1 MKKIALLSNV
11 NIDPLKN
18 NLEKNNDLSV
28 YCAGFNQWQPELLN
42 TLSGLYSF
50 NPDFVFVYLN
60 ANEFAQDTAELFTAI
75 DFFSAHHTYTQFI
88 IADFMLQPFSVETY
102 TSNNN
107 SFSNKMNDD
116 LKMYVSRKPNV
127 HVFEMNRLI
136 SYHGY
141 NSLFDDKYWYLG
153 SIKFS
158 YAGFKTI
165 ANEMNYLL
173 NSIQGK
179 TKKVLVLDLDNT
191 IWGGVAAEDGWEN
204 IQIGNQGTGKIYADF
219 QKNIL
224 KLKNQG
230 VLLLISSKNNED
242 DVREVFEKNKNM
254 LLQWDDFVGHYIN
267 WAPKADNI
275 LRMATDL
282 NLGVD
287 SFVFID
293 DHPVEREHAR
303 NEIPELTVPEFP
315 KDITQLNRWLI
326 TDVVYP
332 FFARTAI
339 TAEDI
344 EKTNQ
349 YRRNAERQNV
359 SQQLSYDEFIKKL
372 NIRLKIKKVNAESY
386 QRIAQLTQ
394 KTNQFNLSLKRYSDI
409 EMLNLTKDSNHLTLS
424 CEYEDKFGN
433 EGIIGCA
440 IIKLNGDSA
449 FLDAYMLSC
458 RVLGR
463 KVEHFFMNFVIEK
476 LKKLNVNEL
485 NAVYKPTQRNAMLKT
500 FLSDYGF
507 TTNDE
512 LYYSK
517 KLTKTN
523 R

>member
-1 MKKIALLSNV
+1 MKKLALLSNV

-18 NLEKNNDLSV
+18 HLEKNNELSV
-28 YCAGFNQWQPELLN
+28 YCAGFNQWQSELLN
-42 TLSGLYSF
+42 PLSGLYTF
-50 NPDFVFVYLN
+50 CPDFIFIYLN
-60 ANEFAQDTAELFTAI
+60 ADEFAQNTDELPAAV
-75 DFFSAHHTYTQFI
+75 DAFSAHFKLTQFV
-88 IADFMLQPFSVETY
+88 IADFMPQPFSVETY
-102 TSNNN
+102 TNDINLLT
-107 SFSNKMNDD
+107 NKMNAE
-116 LKMYVSRKPNV
+116 LKMYASEKKNV
-127 HVFEMNRLI
+127 HIFEMNRLI

-141 NSLFDDKYWYLG
+141 NALFDDKYWYLG

-158 YAGFKTI
+158 HTGFKTI
-165 ANEMNYLL
+165 ANEINYQL

-179 TKKVLVLDLDNT
+179 TKKVLVLDVDNT

-204 IQIGNQGTGKIYADF
+204 IQIGHQGTGRIYSDF
-219 QKNIL
+219 QKNII

-230 VLLLISSKNNED
+230 VLLAICSKNDEN

-254 LLQWDDFVGHYIN
+254 LLRWDDFVGHYIN
-267 WAPKADNI
+267 WQPKADNI
-275 LRMATDL
+275 LHMATDL
-282 NLGVD
+282 KLGVD

-315 KDITQLNRWLI
+315 RDITQLNRWLI

-332 FFARTAI
+332 FFAKSAI
-339 TAEDI
+339 TAEDL

-349 YRRNAERQNV
+349 YQRNAERQNV
-359 SQQLSYDEFIKKL
+359 SQHLSYDEFIKKL
-372 NIRLKIKKVNAESY
+372 NIRLKVKKVNTESY
-386 QRIAQLTQ
+386 KRIAQLTQ
-394 KTNQFNLSLKRYSDI
+394 KTNQFNLSLKRYTDI
-409 EMLNLTKDSNHLTLS
+409 EMLNLMENTDYLALS

-440 IIKLNGDSA
+440 IIKMNGESA
-449 FLDAYMLSC
+449 FLESYMLSC

-463 KVEHFFMNFVIEK
+463 RVEHFFMNFIENK
-476 LKKLNVNEL
+476 LIKLNVNEL
-485 NAVYKPTQRNAMLKT
+485 NTVYKPTQRNAMLKT